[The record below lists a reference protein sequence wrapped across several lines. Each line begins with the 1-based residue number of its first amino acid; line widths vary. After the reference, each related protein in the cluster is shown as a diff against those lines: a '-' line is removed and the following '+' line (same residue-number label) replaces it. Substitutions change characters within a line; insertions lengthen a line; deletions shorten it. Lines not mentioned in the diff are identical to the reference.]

1 MCDIEILIKEAHSIR
16 NNSKILREDSNNIKK
31 LSNATR
37 NGIKILIK
45 EAHAIKNNSKKY
57 FMSKNNN
64 ILSRDVLHAKIKN
77 THDNIEKDMQL
88 IKKDSY
94 LIKKSLNSHI
104 EDVCN
109 IKRDSYY
116 NKKSVN
122 YLKKNICNIKR
133 EISHIEK
140 TINYRKKKICA
151 IKLVKSTDITK
162 KELDKSIT
170 KICSISGKLSNTN
183 KELNLVRKRVHAN
196 RDNVIYAAYTMC
208 YTKVCLQIVKNQLNL
223 SIKEINDIEKSTP
236 VKTDTFVRVQ
246 KNYMLLTK
254 DMEIILKKLLYDQF
268 LDRKFSGKRLG
279 ENKIKLV
286 SPNKKIKSKIKI
298 DNNGVSVNFRKIDD
312 LIKCCSQ
319 INMNTHSIMIENI
332 YCEIEHHA
340 KEIINKMSYT
350 GITNDKNNNLFN
362 I

>member
-1 MCDIEILIKEAHSIR
+1 
-16 NNSKILREDSNNIKK
+16 
-31 LSNATR
+31 
-37 NGIKILIK
+37 
-45 EAHAIKNNSKKY
+45 
-57 FMSKNNN
+57 
-64 ILSRDVLHAKIKN
+64 
-77 THDNIEKDMQL
+77 MQL

-116 NKKSVN
+116 NKKSIN
-122 YLKKNICNIKR
+122 YRKKDICNIKI

-170 KICSISGKLSNTN
+170 KICSISSKLINTN
-183 KELNLVRKRVHAN
+183 KELNVVRKRVHDN
-196 RDNVIYAAYTMC
+196 RDNVICTAYTMC

-223 SIKEINDIEKSTP
+223 VIKEINDNEKSTP
-236 VKTDTFVRVQ
+236 VRIDTFVRVQ
-246 KNYMLLTK
+246 KNYMLSTK
-254 DMEIILKKLLYDQF
+254 DMEIILKKFLYDQF

-286 SPNKKIKSKIKI
+286 SHNKKIKSKIKI
-298 DNNGVSVNFRKIDD
+298 DNNGVSVNFRK
-312 LIKCCSQ
+312 Q
-319 INMNTHSIMIENI
+319 MT
-332 YCEIEHHA
+332 
-340 KEIINKMSYT
+340 
-350 GITNDKNNNLFN
+350 
-362 I
+362 